1 MKRIGHMSE
10 TRFNIVP
17 TSDRI
22 TPTAMLHI
30 EVIADFVCPFC
41 FIGKR
46 RLGEALEAVQGP
58 SEVCWYPFQ
67 LNPDIPPEGLPFEDY
82 LTQRF
87 GGRDDIDPVLE
98 HLADEGKAAGI
109 DFDFDSIRHVPNTLP
124 AHQLMQAA
132 ETLGADTNTLAEALM
147 SAFFEEGRN
156 IGERNVLIDLAHRVG
171 VSARETRRALGSDQ
185 ARQIVMARE
194 AQVRGSGLNAAPGF
208 LINRRLLVVG
218 AQPTDNL
225 VNAFD
230 RAMFGEGTDSLVS
243 PALH

>member
-1 MKRIGHMSE
+1 MSE
-10 TRFNIVP
+10 TLFDIARTDDRVVP
-17 TSDRI
+17 TETLRV
-22 TPTAMLHI
+22 

-41 FIGKR
+41 FLGKR
-46 RLGEALEAVQGP
+46 RLDEALGAVQGP
-58 SEVCWYPFQ
+58 SETCWYPFQ
-67 LNPDIPPEGLPFEDY
+67 LNPDIPPEGQPFETY

-87 GGRDDIDPVLE
+87 GGRDNIEPILE
-98 HLADEGKAAGI
+98 HLVAEGRAEGI
-109 DFDFDSIRHVPNTLP
+109 NFEFDRIRHVPNTLP
-124 AHQLMQAA
+124 AHQVMQAA
-132 ETLGADTNTLAEALM
+132 ESLGLNQVRLADGLM

-156 IGERNVLIDLAHRVG
+156 IGERNVLIDIAHQVG
-171 VSARETRRALGSDQ
+171 MPARDTRRALGSDQ
-185 ARQIVMARE
+185 ARQVVVTRE

>member
-1 MKRIGHMSE
+1 MSE
-10 TRFNIVP
+10 TRFNIIP
-17 TSDRI
+17 TSDRV

-41 FIGKR
+41 FLGKR
-46 RLGEALEAVQGP
+46 RLDEALGAVQGP
-58 SEVCWYPFQ
+58 SETCWYPFQ
-67 LNPDIPPEGLPFEDY
+67 LNPDIPPEGQPFETY

-87 GGRDDIDPVLE
+87 GGRDNIEPILE
-98 HLADEGKAAGI
+98 HLVAEGRAEGI
-109 DFDFDSIRHVPNTLP
+109 KFEFDRIRHVPNTLP
-124 AHQLMQAA
+124 AHQVMQAA
-132 ETLGADTNTLAEALM
+132 ESLGLNQVRLADGLM

-156 IGERNVLIDLAHRVG
+156 IGERNVLIDIAHQVG
-171 VSARETRRALGSDQ
+171 MPARDTRRALGSDQ
-185 ARQIVMARE
+185 ARQVVVTRE

>member
-1 MKRIGHMSE
+1 MSE

-17 TSDRI
+17 TSDRV

-41 FIGKR
+41 FLGKR
-46 RLGEALEAVQGP
+46 RLDEALGAVQGP
-58 SEVCWYPFQ
+58 SETCWYPFQ
-67 LNPDIPPEGLPFEDY
+67 LNPDIPPEGQPFETY

-87 GGRDDIDPVLE
+87 GGRDNIEPILE
-98 HLADEGKAAGI
+98 HLVAEGRAEGI
-109 DFDFDSIRHVPNTLP
+109 NFEFDRIRHVPNTLP
-124 AHQLMQAA
+124 AHQVMQAA
-132 ETLGADTNTLAEALM
+132 ESLGLNQVRLADGLM

-156 IGERNVLIDLAHRVG
+156 IGERNVLIDIAHQVG
-171 VSARETRRALGSDQ
+171 MPARETRRALGSDQ
-185 ARQIVMARE
+185 ARQVVVTRE